1 MFDDIDVES
10 EQIRK
15 ELEEAE
21 GTRERVIDP
30 VFASNV
36 PEWKLSMRHSS
47 RKSRFE

>member
-30 VFASNV
+30 VFALKRSGV
-36 PEWKLSMRHSS
+36 EIVDETLV
-47 RKSRFE
+47 